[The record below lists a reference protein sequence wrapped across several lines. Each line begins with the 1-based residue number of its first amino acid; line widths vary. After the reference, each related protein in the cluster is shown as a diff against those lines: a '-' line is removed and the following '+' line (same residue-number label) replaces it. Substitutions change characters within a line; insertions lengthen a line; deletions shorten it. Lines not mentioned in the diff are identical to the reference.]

1 MREKFL
7 YIERKLVVFEEYA
20 ATILITATIFISI
33 YSILM
38 RWFNKSTGDWV
49 LEFPINLLAW
59 GTFIGAG
66 AAIHYHKHVQ
76 AEIFVDR
83 LPPSV
88 RKVIFIFDYILLLIL
103 SAFLVYYGTKNVI
116 FYIHSGER
124 LYLMFNTPTFI
135 VRTIIPISAVLWI
148 FHFIMRLVEVEK
160 EIK

>member
-1 MREKFL
+1 MKENFLKIEK
-7 YIERKLVVFEEYA
+7 KLVVIEEYV
-20 ATILITATIFISI
+20 ATILITATIFVSI

-38 RWFNKSTGDWV
+38 RWFGKSTGDWV
-49 LEFPINLLAW
+49 LELPINLLAW

-83 LPPSV
+83 LRPGI
-88 RKVIFIFDYILLLIL
+88 RKVVFIFDYILLLAL
-103 SAFLVYYGTKNVI
+103 SVFLLYYGTKNVI

-135 VRTIIPISAVLWI
+135 VRTVVPISALLWI
-148 FHFIMRLVEVEK
+148 FHFFMRLIEVEK